1 MYKREK
7 ESERDT
13 LYNKNMEDPLSS
25 LNTASHHFDNG
36 QIKVKKKDNM
46 KMHLFIFYFTIGCI
60 LLVSK
65 HSTKCHS
72 TIFRCKICPLL

>member
-7 ESERDT
+7 ESARDT

-36 QIKVKKKDNM
+36 QIKVKKK
-46 KMHLFIFYFTIGCI
+46 
-60 LLVSK
+60 
-65 HSTKCHS
+65 
-72 TIFRCKICPLL
+72 KI